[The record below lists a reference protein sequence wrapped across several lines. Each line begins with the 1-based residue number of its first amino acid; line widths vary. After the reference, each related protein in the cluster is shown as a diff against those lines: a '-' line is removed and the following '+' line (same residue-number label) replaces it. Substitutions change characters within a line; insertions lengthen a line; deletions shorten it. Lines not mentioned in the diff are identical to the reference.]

1 MDFSL
6 GKDIIIADYTKAV
19 LAWCNKHLVFA
30 NPDYLK
36 KEAMGKWTGNTQ
48 RNIVLFELV
57 GNKLIVPFGV
67 YEDLYKTFRAEWNT
81 VQSRIKPVGRRR
93 YASNINLYDYQQ
105 NAVEAVLRAKNG
117 ILVAPCGSG
126 KTQMGLE
133 IVARLGVRTL
143 WLTHTQDLL
152 NQSMSRAKEC
162 FGIDKSEYGT
172 ITEGKVN
179 IGNTITFATVQTM
192 CRIDLPKYRDCWD
205 CVIVDECHKCVGS
218 PTNVMMFYKV
228 LSNLSA
234 RYKIGL
240 TATPYRADGLER
252 TMFTLLGNV
261 ICTVP
266 KEAVEDKTCPV
277 KVSMISTGFTPDV
290 DKVTGGDGVL
300 NYSKLI
306 DEVITDGN
314 RNKLVANTIYEA
326 AWNGAV
332 LVLSDRLQHLD
343 VLENLV
349 KSKIPSVA
357 RLGVAATKAAK
368 ERRKRLLNALNDGEL
383 NVVFAT
389 FKLAKEGL
397 DVPNLRTIVFATP
410 QKDKATVIQ
419 SAGRVARKADGKK
432 FGRVIDFI
440 DDFGIFYGYASKRKK
455 YYKSLNYEVEL

>member
-6 GKDIIIADYTKAV
+6 GKDIIITDYSKAV
-19 LAWCNKHLVFA
+19 LDWCTEHLVFA
-30 NPDYLK
+30 NPDFLK

-67 YEDLYKTFRAEWNT
+67 YEDLYKTFRTEWNT
-81 VQSRIKPVGRRR
+81 VQSRIKPVERRR

-105 NAVEAVLRAKNG
+105 NAVNAATRARNG

-192 CRIDLPKYRDCWD
+192 CLIDLPKYRDCWD

-228 LSNLSA
+228 LSTLSA
-234 RYKIGL
+234 RYKYGL

-252 TMFTLLGNV
+252 TMFALLGNV

-277 KVSMISTGFTPDV
+277 KVSMINTGFAPDV
-290 DKVTGGDGVL
+290 DEGTGGGGV
-300 NYSKLI
+300 
-306 DEVITDGN
+306 
-314 RNKLVANTIYEA
+314 
-326 AWNGAV
+326 
-332 LVLSDRLQHLD
+332 
-343 VLENLV
+343 
-349 KSKIPSVA
+349 
-357 RLGVAATKAAK
+357 
-368 ERRKRLLNALNDGEL
+368 
-383 NVVFAT
+383 
-389 FKLAKEGL
+389 
-397 DVPNLRTIVFATP
+397 
-410 QKDKATVIQ
+410 
-419 SAGRVARKADGKK
+419 
-432 FGRVIDFI
+432 
-440 DDFGIFYGYASKRKK
+440 
-455 YYKSLNYEVEL
+455 

>member
-6 GKDIIIADYTKAV
+6 GKDIIITDYSKEV
-19 LAWCNKHLVFA
+19 LDWCREHLVFA

-67 YEDLYKTFRAEWNT
+67 YEDLYKTFRTEWNT
-81 VQSRIKPVGRRR
+81 VQSRIKPVERRK

-105 NAVEAVLRAKNG
+105 NAVNAATRAKNG

-205 CVIVDECHKCVGS
+205 VIVTDECQKVAGS
-218 PTNVMMFYKV
+218 PTKMMMFYKV

-234 RYKIGL
+234 RYKYGL
-240 TATPYRADGLER
+240 TATPYRADGLEKA
-252 TMFTLLGNV
+252 MFALLGNV
-261 ICTVP
+261 ICTIP
-266 KEAVEDKTCPV
+266 KEDVEDTTCPV
-277 KVSMISTGFTPDV
+277 TVKMKATGFVPDV

-300 NYSKLI
+300 NYGKLI
-306 DEVITDGN
+306 EEVIADEE
-314 RNKLVANTIYEA
+314 RNTLIAQEIYQSSQY
-326 AWNGAV
+326 GGV

-343 VLENLV
+343 ELEKLIKPQISN
-349 KSKIPSVA
+349 IA
-357 RLGVAATKAAK
+357 RLGVAATKTEK
-368 ERRKRLLNALNDGEL
+368 ERRKRLLNQLNNGEL
-383 NVVFAT
+383 KVIFAT

-419 SAGRVARKADGKK
+419 SAGRVARKADGKE